1 MEFFVLTVVIVLV
14 LVAVYGKSRRG
25 DGTNTDS
32 IPAQTR
38 APTTDAPSR
47 ETAHLRAA
55 LQFTQQQHTELTR
68 VNLEK
73 QAWHREFGET
83 KLADVDSMTGI
94 SFEHFLVGI
103 FSAQGYT
110 VETTAT
116 SGDFGA
122 DLILVRGET
131 RIAVQAKRWK
141 DMVGVAAVQEALA
154 GRGYYRCNAAWVIT
168 SARFTQQARTLAKQ
182 TDVHLIDRN
191 ALAQL
196 IGKGEAKTPG
206 A

>member
-1 MEFFVLTVVIVLV
+1 MEFFALTVVVL
-14 LVAVYGKSRRG
+14 LAIVAVYRNSRRA
-25 DGTNTDS
+25 DGKTTGSIPVQTRGTTTDS
-32 IPAQTR
+32 
-38 APTTDAPSR
+38 PSR
-47 ETAHLRAA
+47 ETVHLRAA
-55 LQFTQQQHTELTR
+55 LKFTQQQHTELTR
-68 VNLEK
+68 AKLEQ

-83 KLADVDSMTGI
+83 KLADIDGMTGI
-94 SFEHFLVGI
+94 SFENFLAGI

-141 DMVGVAAVQEALA
+141 DMVGVAAVQEVLA
-154 GRGYYRCNAAWVIT
+154 GRSYYRCNAAWVIA
-168 SARFTQQARTLAKQ
+168 SARFTQQARTLARQ
-182 TDVHLIDRN
+182 TDVQLIDRN
-191 ALAQL
+191 ALAEL
-196 IGKGEAKTPG
+196 IGKGAGKTPR

>member
-1 MEFFVLTVVIVLV
+1 MEFFVLAVVILIA
-14 LVAVYGKSRRG
+14 LVAVYGNSRRA
-25 DGTNTDS
+25 DGKTADSTSAQAPAPATDS
-32 IPAQTR
+32 PL
-38 APTTDAPSR
+38 R
-47 ETAHLRAA
+47 ETVHLRAA
-55 LQFTQQQHTELTR
+55 LKFTQQQHTELTR
-68 VNLEK
+68 AKLEQ
-73 QAWHREFGET
+73 QAWHWEFGET
-83 KLADVDSMTGI
+83 KLADIDGMTGI
-94 SFEHFLVGI
+94 SFENFLAGI

-154 GRGYYRCNAAWVIT
+154 GRSYYRCNAAWVIA

-182 TDVHLIDRN
+182 TDVQLIDRN
-191 ALAQL
+191 ALAEL
-196 IGKGEAKTPG
+196 IGKAEGKTPR

>member
-1 MEFFVLTVVIVLV
+1 MEFFVLTIVVLIA
-14 LVAVYGKSRRG
+14 LVAIYSNSRRG
-25 DGTNTDS
+25 DGRTTDS
-32 IPAQTR
+32 ISAQTR
-38 APTTDAPSR
+38 APTADAPSR

-55 LQFTQQQHTELTR
+55 LQFAQQQHTELTR
-68 VNLEK
+68 VNLQK

-83 KLADVDSMTGI
+83 KLADVDGMTGI
-94 SFEHFLVGI
+94 TFENFLAGI

-122 DLILVRGET
+122 DLILVRGEA

-154 GRGYYRCNAAWVIT
+154 GRSYYRCNAAWVIT

-182 TDVHLIDRN
+182 TDVHLIDRQ
-191 ALAQL
+191 ALAEL
-196 IGKGEAKTPG
+196 IGKGEGKAPR
-206 A
+206 